1 MVSLWYHYGMAMT
14 LRLTEEQD
22 AQLGAVAE
30 SMNVSKQRAVE
41 IALDEYLAKHD
52 QERVMSEII
61 NKVLSRDAELMR
73 RLADS

>member
-1 MVSLWYHYGMAMT
+1 MAMT

-52 QERVMSEII
+52 QERVMSEIL

>member
-1 MVSLWYHYGMAMT
+1 
-14 LRLTEEQD
+14 
-22 AQLGAVAE
+22 
-30 SMNVSKQRAVE
+30 MNVSKQRAVE

-52 QERVMSEII
+52 QERVMSEIL

>member
-1 MVSLWYHYGMAMT
+1 MT

>member
-52 QERVMSEII
+52 QERVMSEVI

>member
-1 MVSLWYHYGMAMT
+1 MAMT

-52 QERVMSEII
+52 QERIMSEVIT
-61 NKVLSRDAELMR
+61 KVLSRDAELMR

>member
-1 MVSLWYHYGMAMT
+1 MAMT

-22 AQLGAVAE
+22 TQLGAVAE

-41 IALDEYLAKHD
+41 IALEEYLLKHD
-52 QERVMSEII
+52 QQRIMKEVVDT
-61 NKVLSRDAELMR
+61 VLTRDAELMR

>member
-1 MVSLWYHYGMAMT
+1 MAMT

-22 AQLGAVAE
+22 TQLGAVAE

-41 IALDEYLAKHD
+41 IALEEYLLKHD
-52 QERVMSEII
+52 QQRIMRELVQ
-61 NKVLSRDAELMR
+61 KVLTRDAELMR

>member
-1 MVSLWYHYGMAMT
+1 MAMT

-41 IALDEYLAKHD
+41 IALEEYLIKHD
-52 QERVMSEII
+52 QQRIMREVV
-61 NKVLSRDAELMR
+61 NKVLTRDAELMR

>member
-1 MVSLWYHYGMAMT
+1 MAMT

-52 QERVMSEII
+52 QERVMSEVI

>member
-1 MVSLWYHYGMAMT
+1 MAMT

>member
-1 MVSLWYHYGMAMT
+1 MAMT

-41 IALDEYLAKHD
+41 IALEEYLAKHD
-52 QERVMSEII
+52 QERLMHEVIQ
-61 NKVLSRDAELMR
+61 KVLTRDAELMR

>member
-1 MVSLWYHYGMAMT
+1 MAMT

-30 SMNVSKQRAVE
+30 SMNISKQRAVE

-52 QERVMSEII
+52 QERVMSEVI